1 MTKWIIIFLPITLF
15 AFLEA
20 TLLSAHLVLLAVLG
34 WAALRPGKDAA
45 VIAFSS
51 GVILDLVR
59 GENLGLSSLVFL
71 ILVFLL
77 SLYQKKFNA
86 RNLFYLLPFAL
97 LSISIYGLVL
107 RAPFSWGQ
115 LIWAGVLMIFLWPVL
130 LISESRL
137 EQDSQLALKF

>member
-1 MTKWIIIFLPITLF
+1 MAKWIIIFLPIIVF

-20 TLLSAHLVLLAVLG
+20 AVIPTYLVLLAVLG
-34 WAALRPGKDAA
+34 WAVLRPGKDAA

-51 GVILDLVR
+51 GVVLDLIR

-97 LSISIYGLVL
+97 LSILIDGLVL
-107 RAPFSWGQ
+107 RVPFSWGQ
-115 LIWAGVLMIFLWPVL
+115 LIWTGVLMIFLWPVL
-130 LISESRL
+130 LLLESRL
-137 EQDSQLALKF
+137 GQDSQLALKF